1 MIKKIYY
8 LSILTTLSLSAFL
21 FYLKKEIYLIIFI
34 GAFIPILTS
43 YLNIKLID
51 IISSKYDHQI
61 TAKFNAAQFFI
72 KSIFVISLMFIGIK
86 ELELNIPIFIGC
98 LCSVWFIFHI
108 MEGFYTNSLI
118 KKNN

>member
-1 MIKKIYY
+1 M
-8 LSILTTLSLSAFL
+8 
-21 FYLKKEIYLIIFI
+21 
-34 GAFIPILTS
+34 GAFIPILVS
-43 YLNIKLID
+43 YLNIKIID
-51 IISSKYDHQI
+51 FISFKYDHQI

-72 KSIFVISLMFIGIK
+72 KSISVISLMFFGII

-98 LCSVWFIFHI
+98 LCSVWFIFHV